1 MLTSCVTYMSLITVS
16 KDIAHFS
23 ELLIAPA
30 GQEAQDSGL
39 KNPIAFVYKT
49 KHIIAAVL
57 HQNK

>member
-1 MLTSCVTYMSLITVS
+1 MSLITVS